1 MLRFG
6 RVKSTNAA
14 NHTALVVF
22 PERDAGA
29 DEDPESFD
37 LPVLVTRQGDYSLP
51 AKDAQVACLME
62 PGPEG
67 LGVVLGVVYP
77 EEGAPDGESSRVV
90 AGDDVRLGSV
100 DAADKVA
107 LAPATKAEIQKA
119 LDYANGIATA
129 IQGGVVVAQDGGA
142 SLKATIVA
150 LLPVLPTLDEPAA
163 ENVSA
168 K

>member
-6 RVKSTNAA
+6 RVKSTDADK
-14 NHTALVVF
+14 HTAVVVF

-29 DEDPESFD
+29 GEDPESFD
-37 LPVLVTRQGDYSLP
+37 LPVLVTRQGDFSLP
-51 AKDAQVACLME
+51 AKDAQVACLMD

-77 EEGAPDGESSRVV
+77 EGGAPEGDASRVL
-90 AGDDVRLGSV
+90 AGADVRLGSV

-150 LLPVLPTLDEPAA
+150 ALPVPPTIDEPAA

-168 K
+168 E